1 MNLRQKLL
9 TTFGGLALLT
19 LVTVGMTTW
28 ALNKWRNSEKQLQ
41 EHYERSLLVKEVQ
54 ATTFR
59 AFKELPDSV
68 TGGDTDAEEEFEELI
83 AATTPDFEQ
92 WAALAH
98 NDQERQQVQQVRNSY
113 ETLLQEA
120 YKVFDLVDA
129 ERRNEALVLLDNH
142 VEEGVLEDFEKVTEV
157 AIESDRQ
164 NRRLIRAQVQNA
176 RLTAQLALSIVAF
189 ATISLVLL
197 LLGYLASDLFTPLR
211 EVKQALENARRG
223 NWQHRLDEERTDEFG
238 AIAQAFNQMLEEMAS
253 RQQVVELAAIPMSD
267 LKKDSHW
274 QKMSSRVMLHQ
285 MVSQLRS
292 RVANLSYDNTIE
304 DKKALI
310 AQLDL
315 LLQAISRI
323 AEFGFPLDLN
333 LARTNI
339 RTLICELLQRFQPEL
354 IERAIS
360 IEFDIDPGVNYA
372 VVDRLKLRSA
382 LGELIRNALNALPEE
397 GGRLGVRT
405 TVSEDGTELKIE
417 VADNGKGIKQPLIE
431 QAFTP
436 LTSEDGKTAGV
447 GLALTKAIIQQH
459 GGEIT
464 LKSEPEQGTYVQI
477 VLPISVGDAR
487 HLTEVFM

>member
-19 LVTVGMTTW
+19 LVTAGMTTW
-28 ALNKWRNSEKQLQ
+28 TLHKWRNSEKRLD
-41 EHYERSLLVKEVQ
+41 EHYQRSLLVKEVQ
-54 ATTFR
+54 AATFR

-68 TGGDTDAEEEFEELI
+68 TGGDQDAREEFEELI
-83 AATTPDFEQ
+83 AVTTPDFQQ
-92 WAALAH
+92 WTALAH

-113 ETLLQEA
+113 ETLLKEA
-120 YKVFDLVDA
+120 YRVFDLVDTG
-129 ERRNEALVLLDNH
+129 RYKEALILLDDY
-142 VEEGVLEDFEKVTEV
+142 VEEGVLEEFEKVTEA

-164 NRRLIRAQVQNA
+164 NRRVIRTQVQNA
-176 RLTAQLALSIVAF
+176 RRTAQLALSIVAF
-189 ATISLVLL
+189 GTISLVLL
-197 LLGYLASDLFTPLR
+197 LAGYLASDLFTPLR
-211 EVKQALENARRG
+211 EVKLALDDAKRG
-223 NWQHRLDEERTDEFG
+223 NWQRRLDEERTDEFG
-238 AIAQAFNQMLEEMAS
+238 AIAQAYNQMLEEMAS
-253 RQQVVELAAIPMSD
+253 RQQVVEFAAIPMSD

-292 RVANLSYDNTIE
+292 RVANLSHDNTIE

-315 LLQAISRI
+315 LLQAVSRI

-333 LARTNI
+333 LARTDI
-339 RTLICELLQRFQPEL
+339 RILVYEVLQRFQPEL
-354 IERAIS
+354 IERAVS
-360 IEFDIDPGVNYA
+360 IEIDIDPAVNYA

-382 LGELIRNALNALPEE
+382 LDELIRNALNALPEE
-397 GGRLGVRT
+397 GGRLGMRT
-405 TVSEDGTELKIE
+405 TVSEDGTELKLE
-417 VADNGKGIKQPLIE
+417 VGDNGKGIKQRLIE

-436 LTSEDGKTAGV
+436 LTSENGKTAGV

-477 VLPISVGDAR
+477 VLPINFGNDR
-487 HLTEVFM
+487 NLTEARV

>member
-19 LVTVGMTTW
+19 LVTAGMTMWT
-28 ALNKWRNSEKQLQ
+28 LNSWRNSEKRLD
-41 EHYERSLLVKEVQ
+41 EHYQRSLLVKEVQ

-68 TGGDTDAEEEFEELI
+68 TGGDSDAEEEFEELI
-83 AATTPDFEQ
+83 AATTPDFEK

-98 NDQERQQVQQVRNSY
+98 NDQENQQVEQVRSSY
-113 ETLLQEA
+113 TTLLKEA
-120 YKVFDLVDA
+120 HKVFDLVDA
-129 ERRNEALVLLDNH
+129 GRRKEALILLDDH
-142 VEEGVLEDFEKVTEV
+142 VEEGILEDFEKVTEA

-164 NRRLIRAQVQNA
+164 NRRVIRAQVQNA
-176 RLTAQLALSIVAF
+176 RQTAQLALSIVAF
-189 ATISLVLL
+189 GTISLVLL

-211 EVKQALENARRG
+211 EIKLALDDAKRG
-223 NWQHRLDEERTDEFG
+223 NWQRRLDEERTDEFG
-238 AIAQAFNQMLEEMAS
+238 AIAQAYNQMLEEMAS
-253 RQQVVELAAIPMSD
+253 RQQMVELAAIPVSD
-267 LKKDSHW
+267 LKKDLDW

-292 RVANLSYDNTIE
+292 RVAHLSSDNTIE

-310 AQLDL
+310 TQLDL
-315 LLQAISRI
+315 LLQSVSRI

-333 LARTNI
+333 LARTDI
-339 RTLICELLQRFQPEL
+339 RTLVYEVLQRFQSEL
-354 IERAIS
+354 IERAVS
-360 IEFDIDPGVNYA
+360 IEIDIEPAVNYA

-382 LGELIRNALNALPEE
+382 LGELIRNALNALPEQ
-397 GGRLGVRT
+397 GGRLGIRT

-417 VADNGKGIKQPLIE
+417 VGDNGKGIKQPLIE

-436 LTSEDGKTAGV
+436 LANEDGKTAGV

-477 VLPISVGDAR
+477 VLPIYFDDDR
-487 HLTEVFM
+487 HLTEVHV

>member
-1 MNLRQKLL
+1 
-9 TTFGGLALLT
+9 
-19 LVTVGMTTW
+19 MTTW
-28 ALNKWRNSEKQLQ
+28 TLGKWKNTEKQLQ
-41 EHYERSLLVKEVQ
+41 EHYQRSLLVKEVQ

-68 TGGDTDAEEEFEELI
+68 TGGDTDAREEFEELI
-83 AATTPDFEQ
+83 ATITPDFQQ

-98 NDQERQQVQQVRNSY
+98 NDQERQQVQQVRNTY
-113 ETLLQEA
+113 ETLLKEA
-120 YKVFDLVDA
+120 RQVFNLVDA
-129 ERRNEALVLLDNH
+129 GRRKEALILLDDH
-142 VEEGVLEDFEKVTEV
+142 VEEGILEDFEKVTEA

-164 NRRLIRAQVQNA
+164 NRTVVRAQVENA
-176 RLTAQLALSIVAF
+176 RRTAQLALSIVAF
-189 ATISLVLL
+189 GTISLVLL
-197 LLGYLASDLFTPLR
+197 LAGYLASDLFTPLR
-211 EVKQALENARRG
+211 EVKQALDDARRG
-223 NWQHRLDEERTDEFG
+223 NWQRRLDEERTDEFG
-238 AIAQAFNQMLEEMAS
+238 AIAQAFNQMLEEMAF
-253 RQQVVELAAIPMSD
+253 RQQVVELSAIPVSD

-292 RVANLSYDNTIE
+292 RVANFSYDNTTE

-315 LLQAISRI
+315 LLQAVSRI

-333 LARTNI
+333 LARTDI
-339 RTLICELLQRFQPEL
+339 RTLVYEVLQRFQPEL
-354 IERAIS
+354 IERAVS
-360 IEFDIDPGVNYA
+360 IEFDIDPKVNYA

-382 LGELIRNALNALPEE
+382 LGELIRNALNALPEQ
-397 GGRLGVRT
+397 GGRLGMRT

-417 VADNGKGIKQPLIE
+417 VGDNGKGIKQALIE

-436 LTSEDGKTAGV
+436 LASENGKTSGV

-464 LKSEPEQGTYVQI
+464 LKSEPEQGTNVQI
-477 VLPISVGDAR
+477 LLPLGA
-487 HLTEVFM
+487 